1 MVFPELAKR
10 RGATGMLERLLSL
23 VAAGRLDPHI
33 DLEASW
39 REPADAIHALV
50 DRRISGKAILHVD

>member
-1 MVFPELAKR
+1 MLA
-10 RGATGMLERLLSL
+10 RLLTL
-23 VAAGRLDPHI
+23 VAAGRLDPNI